1 MIKTVIK
8 DTDLTFG
15 GEHSHKL
22 SPPRF
27 NVDHVQQSFLPETP
41 IIMMNQG
48 DDSNHNCGDYNT
60 TKMFTMSEQLSTFG
74 LRDN

>member
-8 DTDLTFG
+8 DANLTFG
-15 GEHSHKL
+15 GKDSHKL
-22 SPPRF
+22 SPSRF

-41 IIMMNQG
+41 IITMNQG
-48 DDSNHNCGDYNT
+48 GDSNHNCGDYKT
-60 TKMFTMSEQLSTFG
+60 TQICLQWVSTFG

>member
-41 IIMMNQG
+41 IIMMNQD
-48 DDSNHNCGDYNT
+48 DDSNHNFGDYNT
-60 TKMFTMSEQLSTFG
+60 TQICLQ
-74 LRDN
+74 